1 MPNPVKASDIPKI
14 PLNTW
19 EDIGDNAA
27 SITRTSIRRGVLEK
41 KYKTH
46 EPFWFTKMTKNGPIK
61 IYAEDY
67 PTRKG
72 KRKAAPRGSSQA
84 STETNFV
91 DLTLT
96 GKMLDELK
104 TTKFDKN
111 SATIG
116 LSGFNAEKARHN
128 AKRGYDI
135 FDDKILALIMKDTFA
150 RVGKKIDSNI
160 KKFSRKDLVINVGK

>member
-1 MPNPVKASDIPKI
+1 VPDPVKASDIPKI
-14 PLNTW
+14 PLKTW

-27 SITRTSIRRGVLEK
+27 NITRTSIRDGVLGGSYSK
-41 KYKTH
+41 S
-46 EPFWFTKMTKNGPIK
+46 
-61 IYAEDY
+61 YAEN
-67 PTRKG
+67 K
-72 KRKAAPRGSSQA
+72 KARKAAPRGSSQS
-84 STETNFV
+84 STQTKFV

-116 LSGFNAEKARHN
+116 LSGHNAEKARHN
-128 AKRGYDI
+128 AKRDSDI
-135 FDDKILALIMKDTFA
+135 FDDKVLALIMKDTFA
-150 RVGKKIDSNI
+150 RVGRKIDSNI